1 MLRFLPLFLLFSP
14 LDIYGDIFLS
24 SPKINLNTQDQR
36 VIEFRIENE
45 IIEDGDIVLYEYKTD
60 SPIDKDEIAY
70 TLLESFE
77 RYQSYKIVLSETYV
91 EDYFSFKIT
100 IKENF
105 TKDIFIFLPSKLRNL
120 YQEPQK
126 KEYQPKLIENSEN
139 FEVIIEKVDVQPSI
153 SIYPTTFKAS
163 EITTVWSMAEQIK
176 NQNNEDISIY
186 QIMWSIYLGNKDAFL
201 DDNINL
207 IRQDLDVVV
216 PPISDIKN
224 VSYQLAKD
232 SILKMNTS
240 FNQNF
245 SNATKS
251 LLVLTSPKII
261 DEIEQINEI
270 EPLKDPE
277 EAILINDLS
286 SPQDLI
292 EKNTRQITFDVE
304 NETIKELVDKVESID
319 MEKSNTFE
327 LFDLIFISLISL
339 ASGGLLA
346 LIFIQLRNMKQSK
359 GVEYDFDEAKDDKSM
374 ISSIPQGLSIDNNK
388 DQQQF
393 DLAVTYFEMNDKDN
407 AKKILADLIDQSN
420 SDEIKYAAS
429 KLLKK
434 FN

>member
-45 IIEDGDIVLYEYKTD
+45 IIKDGDIVLYEYKTD
-60 SPIDKDEIAY
+60 SPIDKDDIAY

-100 IKENF
+100 IKENY
-105 TKDIFIFLPSKLRNL
+105 TKDIFIFLPSKLRNT

-126 KEYQPKLIENSEN
+126 NEYQPKLIENSEN
-139 FEVIIEKVDVQPSI
+139 FEAIIEKVDDQPSI
-153 SIYPTTFKAS
+153 SISPIIFKAS